1 MMKIIMLILL
11 VLLASASTMG
21 KTIGTNQGVG
31 FLASRAVQTMKK
43 VDWNSLN
50 NQAQNGQLVFEK
62 LKKGYNFYK
71 KLRDE
76 TLKMQEALNVGKS
89 TDESLQEIR
98 REILTCAPID
108 KKKICFSPC
117 QKAGYSYEWCYHSSE
132 KRPSQ
137 YSMCSCEVKKPILE
151 YLDLTKKQLLE
162 LNAKSLTDLELV
174 LLVVTSLIGAIGLFT
189 GVTVAI
195 MYWRNREDLPI
206 FPNQPNFIPNP
217 IYVGA
222 GNGAGHGPGNE

>member
-1 MMKIIMLILL
+1 MMKIIILILL
-11 VLLASASTMG
+11 VLLASVSTMG
-21 KTIGTNQGVG
+21 KTVGTNQGVG

-43 VDWNSLN
+43 VDCNSLN

-71 KLRDE
+71 RLREE
-76 TLKMQEALNVGKS
+76 TLKKQEALNVGIS
-89 TDESLQEIR
+89 TDENLQEIR

-162 LNAKSLTDLELV
+162 LNAKPLTDLELV

-195 MYWRNREDLPI
+195 MYWKNREDLPI

-222 GNGAGHGPGNE
+222 GNGAGLGPGNE